1 MSAHSA
7 CQNYGAARKELVKRV
22 QPFIYSACPSGVP
35 LDAGAT
41 SALCFTSKR
50 NGMIF
55 RLRLL
60 IACVSTATL
69 FVCGCP
75 RVEFAHDL
83 FPPNSHKGF

>member
-1 MSAHSA
+1 M
-7 CQNYGAARKELVKRV
+7 QLV
-22 QPFIYSACPSGVP
+22 IYSACSSGVP
-35 LDAGAT
+35 LDAGAM
-41 SALCFTSKR
+41 SALCFTSKHD
-50 NGMIF
+50 GMVL

-75 RVEFAHDL
+75 RVEFAHDP